1 VKNEK
6 VNRTIEDS
14 NAGFYT
20 AFESLS
26 IEKMEQVWKHSD
38 DITCIHPGWEMFTSW
53 TAVRESWVTIFQNTR
68 SIKFFVTNIK
78 VKAFDKIAIVV
89 CLENINSVL
98 DEQNSFKMGVFATNI
113 FEKQSI
119 NDDDNAWLMMHHHG
133 SAVANYMIPNI
144 SDI

>member
-1 VKNEK
+1 MKNEK